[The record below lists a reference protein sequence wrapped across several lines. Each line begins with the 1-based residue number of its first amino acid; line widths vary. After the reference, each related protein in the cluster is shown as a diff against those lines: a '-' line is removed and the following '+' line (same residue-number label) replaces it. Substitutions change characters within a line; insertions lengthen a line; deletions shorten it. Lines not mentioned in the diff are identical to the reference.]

1 MGSQSLELV
10 KDLVRFEP
18 FKKLLDRAHAV
29 LIPYGF
35 SVHDLF
41 YKSDENTF
49 KSIIN
54 VTVTIVVVQVRSL
67 IVVRCVEKSQY
78 VIVIHR
84 ESI

>member
-10 KDLVRFEP
+10 KDLVKFEV
-18 FKKLLDRAHAV
+18 FKNTLDKAHAI

-41 YKSDENTF
+41 YNSNEDTF

-54 VTVTIVVVQVRSL
+54 VTITIVIVQVIL
-67 IVVRCVEKSQY
+67 FI
-78 VIVIHR
+78 I
-84 ESI
+84 